1 MVVNKCSN
9 IDNTF
14 RNFEMEILAQKPDEE
29 KADKTK
35 KNGDKKADKNVCDTF
50 DKNDFVVSVKENNAK
65 FEFDFSKVY
74 WNPRLCTEHQRMV
87 DLLSVGDIL
96 FDVFAG
102 VGPFSVP
109 AAMKARIS
117 KNHPVGIK

>member
-14 RNFEMEILAQKPDEE
+14 RNFEMEILAQKQEVE
-29 KADKTK
+29 KTDKSK
-35 KNGDKKADKNVCDTF
+35 KNGDKKPDAF

-87 DLLSVGDIL
+87 DLLSVDDIL